1 MPWTVTAFSRGVPA
15 RCARRIGPRRSPDR
29 REALGV
35 AAGVLRPDI
44 QGLLPAI
51 QIVGGSKHILF
62 LVLIIYLPCP
72 EKHDLFEDVVKHLL
86 SGVAQ
91 ETVDHAIERPE
102 TLKTKTCCRC
112 VNLTELCL
120 VHPTVPFL

>member
-1 MPWTVTAFSRGVPA
+1 MPWTMTAFSRGVPA

-35 AAGVLRPDI
+35 AARVLRPDM
-44 QGLLPAI
+44 QGLFPVV
-51 QIVGGSKHILF
+51 QIISGSKHILF
-62 LVLIIYLPCP
+62 LVLIIYLSCP
-72 EKHDLFEDVVKHLL
+72 EEHDFFEDVVKHLL
-86 SGVAQ
+86 SGITQ

-102 TLKTKTCCRC
+102 VFEAKTCCRG
-112 VNLTELCL
+112 VNLTKFCL